1 MENRWE
7 NRSPRRKENTEKA
20 QDRVADV
27 GLTDRLLDVTIYI
40 YVGSVLEK

>member
-1 MENRWE
+1 MGKQKSKKE
-7 NRSPRRKENTEKA
+7 RKYGKA